1 MSMKSKLNVRNIP
14 LEEIDK
20 MCTYELPKG
29 VKLKDFIVEKDEN
42 SQKHCLLG
50 IGGGGLNLVE
60 SISKNR
66 PNYHTMMAHID
77 YDDLDKRECEHKLYL
92 LSDVEEREILTV
104 ENKRALSTFVKGNK
118 QLYVIATFGRE
129 THRSEVVEVM
139 VKHLHRIGREVTLI
153 VVKPFLFEV
162 IPGRIRAINESIKKL
177 EAYTQ
182 KIVVFHNEDLLAIK
196 EKSEMSMPEVF
207 SAFNDVVRLTI
218 EENKVHSSEQVVN
231 VYLGDL
237 ISK

>member
-1 MSMKSKLNVRNIP
+1 MKSKLNVRNIP
-14 LEEIDK
+14 LEQVDK
-20 MCTYELPKG
+20 MCTYKLPKG
-29 VKLKDFIVEKDEN
+29 VKLKDFIVEKDKN
-42 SQKHCLLG
+42 SHKHCLLG

-77 YDDLDKRECEHKLYL
+77 YDDLDKRECENKLYL

-104 ENKRALSTFVKGNK
+104 DNKQALSAFAKGHK
-118 QLYVIATFGRE
+118 QLYVIVTFGRE
-129 THRSEVVEVM
+129 THRCEAVEM
-139 VKHLHRIGREVTLI
+139 IVKHLHRIGREVTLT

-162 IPGRIRAINESIKKL
+162 IPGRIRAINESIKIL

-182 KIVVFHNEDLLAIK
+182 KIMVFHNEDLLVIK
-196 EKSEMSMPEVF
+196 EKSEISMPEVF
-207 SAFNDVVRLTI
+207 SAFDDVVRLSI
-218 EENKVHSSEQVVN
+218 EENRIHSSEQVEN

-237 ISK
+237 I